1 MIILKKTRKSYP
13 RKDVTGQK
21 FGKLTA
27 IEWLRG
33 GRWRCICDCGN
44 ETIIDTRKL
53 LSGHTTSCGCNR
65 YESKNVVDM
74 IGYED
79 ENIKVLERANNI
91 GKTAAWKCLCKHC
104 GNTFITSGSNI
115 RFGFTQSCRCIH
127 SNNEKIIT
135 KLLLENNIDF
145 ETQYTFPDLNGV
157 GGRPLKFDFA
167 IFNNGELK
175 RLVEFNGIQHYE
187 RPKGSWADGYETLLE
202 HDRRKIEYCNKNN
215 IELKI
220 ISYKDKYN
228 LTDIID

>member
-27 IEWLRG
+27 IEWLR
-33 GRWRCICDCGN
+33 
-44 ETIIDTRKL
+44 
-53 LSGHTTSCGCNR
+53 
-65 YESKNVVDM
+65 
-74 IGYED
+74 
-79 ENIKVLERANNI
+79 
-91 GKTAAWKCLCKHC
+91 
-104 GNTFITSGSNI
+104 
-115 RFGFTQSCRCIH
+115 
-127 SNNEKIIT
+127 
-135 KLLLENNIDF
+135 
-145 ETQYTFPDLNGV
+145 

>member
-1 MIILKKTRKSYP
+1 MSNFIE
-13 RKDVTGQK
+13 KD
-21 FGKLTA
+21 
-27 IEWLRG
+27 
-33 GRWRCICDCGN
+33 
-44 ETIIDTRKL
+44 
-53 LSGHTTSCGCNR
+53 
-65 YESKNVVDM
+65 
-74 IGYED
+74 
-79 ENIKVLERANNI
+79 
-91 GKTAAWKCLCKHC
+91 
-104 GNTFITSGSNI
+104 
-115 RFGFTQSCRCIH
+115 
-127 SNNEKIIT
+127 
-135 KLLLENNIDF
+135 IDF

-187 RPKGSWADGYETLLE
+187 RPKGSWADGYEALLE